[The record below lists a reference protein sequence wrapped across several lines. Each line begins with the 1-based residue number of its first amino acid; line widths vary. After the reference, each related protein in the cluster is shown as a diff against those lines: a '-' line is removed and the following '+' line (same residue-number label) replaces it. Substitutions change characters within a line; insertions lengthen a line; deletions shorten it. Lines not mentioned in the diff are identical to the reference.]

1 MGAMFAIF
9 RLIKFALII
18 AGLIIL
24 GAVLIKAKKKRR
36 EQFHQSLQQF
46 LNEGNTNDD
55 PKV

>member
-36 EQFHQSLQQF
+36 EQFHQNLQQF